1 MTETSIDQV
10 TGLVIHVVFS
20 LADKDI
26 EEVRQT
32 DDTNITESEREISRS
47 KVIEEVRPADDTG
60 ITEPESEISHSKN
73 AEEELIEKVVKNSPV
88 PIKKCSVRVIDIIE
102 EAARNSVPWT
112 QKNVPWK
119 QKVSNT
125 VDHVISDNANKTENC
140 GCVKTVSKGSMSV
153 IECECSMSY
162 DAGRQI
168 GRERKPHSLLTGDY
182 LYQDADILK
191 YEELVNKQKQ
201 NQDAVE
207 KKKYSRD

>member
-1 MTETSIDQV
+1 
-10 TGLVIHVVFS
+10 
-20 LADKDI
+20 
-26 EEVRQT
+26 
-32 DDTNITESEREISRS
+32 
-47 KVIEEVRPADDTG
+47 
-60 ITEPESEISHSKN
+60 
-73 AEEELIEKVVKNSPV
+73 VKNSPV
-88 PIKKCSVRVIDIIE
+88 LIKKYSVRVIDIIE

-112 QKNVPWK
+112 QKIVPWK

-140 GCVKTVSKGSMSV
+140 GCVSKGSMSV

-162 DAGRQI
+162 DAGRRI